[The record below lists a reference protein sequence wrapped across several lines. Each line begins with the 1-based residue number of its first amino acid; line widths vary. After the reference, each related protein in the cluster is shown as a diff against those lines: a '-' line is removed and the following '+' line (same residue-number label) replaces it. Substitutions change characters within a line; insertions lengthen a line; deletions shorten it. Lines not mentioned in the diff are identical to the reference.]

1 MKEEVKETTN
11 INFDLIRGWIS
22 EHLKTPNDIVH
33 SEGRKVIVNTEIG
46 LKEFT
51 IPKLS
56 EDNKEE
62 WKQVWFDV
70 YEACLD
76 ALQLK
81 VNRIYVVGRKE
92 GYIVQSSPNEV
103 RVGVSIIKISDDHN
117 SVAYARALEKI
128 IYGYNK
134 IKEEEARLAA
144 TSPINVNHST
154 IKIDNPNK
162 TRANM
167 YKVGVDITATKKE
180 EKPIIPEI
188 KPTIQPKNIV
198 KTVKAEMPQPENI
211 VKSVRTEMPQPESI
225 VKSAKIEMSQ
235 PENTVK
241 SVRMEMPQPTL
252 EKPKEVI
259 KTKEKNQVVIQK
271 IPGNLSL
278 DKIECE
284 TYRDQPLVI
293 VTCMSVKNG
302 DGIFRDNIEMLRNNI
317 PNVEIGSFISGKSTN
332 SDQAIKE
339 TTRMLK
345 LLDECNVSKLVIYEI
360 NNDYITRHLKKKE
373 CIEDI
378 VEAADGI
385 CDALADANYYPILCM
400 DFDTYEN
407 IKTVIPEY
415 QEKYPIIRCVTPK
428 QKDMV
433 TAQDDILYMNPSSDS
448 DALMVSDTN
457 MQTNLKNIPNKIM
470 KESYSQIA

>member
-1 MKEEVKETTN
+1 MKEEVKEMTN

-33 SEGRKVIVNTEIG
+33 SEGRNVIVNTEIG
-46 LKEFT
+46 IKEFT
-51 IPKLS
+51 IPKLT
-56 EDNKEE
+56 EENKEE
-62 WKQVWFDV
+62 WKKVWFDV

-81 VNRIYVVGRKE
+81 VNRIYVTGRKE
-92 GYIVQSSPNEV
+92 GYIIQTSPNEV
-103 RVGVSIIKISDDHN
+103 RVGVTIIKISDDHN

-128 IYGYNK
+128 IYCYNK
-134 IKEEEARLAA
+134 IKAEEAKLASA
-144 TSPINVNHST
+144 SPINVNHST
-154 IKIDNPNK
+154 IKIDNPDKAITNV
-162 TRANM
+162 
-167 YKVGVDITATKKE
+167 YKIDPEVKPVIE
-180 EKPIIPEI
+180 EKQPVIVPQPIIKQE
-188 KPTIQPKNIV
+188 V
-198 KTVKAEMPQPENI
+198 
-211 VKSVRTEMPQPESI
+211 
-225 VKSAKIEMSQ
+225 

-241 SVRMEMPQPTL
+241 SVRIAMPKPVI
-252 EKPKEVI
+252 EKPKETVN
-259 KTKEKNQVVIQK
+259 TSEKHQVVVQK

-278 DKIECE
+278 DKSECE
-284 TYRDQPLVI
+284 TYRDQSLVI

-317 PNVEIGSFISGKSTN
+317 PNIEIGSFISGKSTN

-339 TTRMLK
+339 TTRMLR
-345 LLDECNVSKLVIYEI
+345 LLDDCKVSKLVIYEI
-360 NNDYITRHLKKKE
+360 NNDYITNHLKKKE

-378 VEAADGI
+378 VDAANGI

-407 IKTVIPEY
+407 IKSVIPEY

-433 TAQDDILYMNPSSDS
+433 TNNDDILYMNPSSDS
-448 DALMVSDTN
+448 DALMVSDLN
-457 MQTNLKNIPNKIM
+457 MQTNLKSIPNQVIR
-470 KESYSQIA
+470 ESLSPVA